1 MPTADETELIETI
14 ERLVKRQWDDRQA
27 PLLFAALPPQV
38 KAEVAAYKDILNG
51 RNLTHFVRDNMA
63 DKVKRV
69 GHPTQKSKIGLI
81 PCNEEYTFPDKDENG
96 RLEKP
101 SARQSA
107 HRKNTLPPESEKIM
121 DFLDKFSSLSD
132 DELKEINIPFHI
144 IYKIATK

>member
-1 MPTADETELIETI
+1 MPTADEAKLIEII
-14 ERLVKRQWDDRQA
+14 ERLVKKQWEDRQA
-27 PLLFAALPPQV
+27 PLLFAALPPQI
-38 KAEVAAYKDILNG
+38 KAEVAAYQDILNG

-96 RLEKP
+96 RPEKP
-101 SARQSA
+101 SARHA
-107 HRKNTLPPESEKIM
+107 AYRKSTLRSDSEKIM